1 MAGEGNAIAAGVAEV
16 FARVL
21 KVDVRGVDAEIRL
34 GGHPAWDSV
43 GHIDLVLAVEAA
55 FGVSFASYEIP
66 ELASV
71 AQIVRAVEQRVA
83 SPAGGGAAA

>member
-1 MAGEGNAIAAGVAEV
+1 MAGDREAIAARVAEV

-21 KVDVRGVDAEIRL
+21 KVDVRGADAGIRL

-43 GHIDLVLAVEAA
+43 GHIDLVLAIEGA

-71 AQIVRAVEQRVA
+71 AQIVGAVEQRVA
-83 SPAGGGAAA
+83 SPAGGGSAA

>member
-1 MAGEGNAIAAGVAEV
+1 MAGDREAVAAGVAEV

-21 KVDVRGVDAEIRL
+21 KVDVRGADADIRL

-55 FGVSFASYEIP
+55 FGVAFASYEIP

-83 SPAGGGAAA
+83 PPPADGSAA